1 MFYVMQDNKPM
12 SNNTLKQIPVSQCP
26 LDAAYLLG
34 KRHNASDL
42 ARKLG
47 VSPNVLGNKLNPDQ
61 EFHKLSLGEAVA
73 ITELTDDNAI
83 LEAWAQQRGGVFV
96 RLPESAACD
105 EELSD
110 QLMRVS
116 EELGAA
122 LGEVRAA
129 RADGVIDPVEFE
141 KIKDRLLATVTE
153 ALALK
158 TVIKTQVREIPVQLS
173 KVISKG

>member
-1 MFYVMQDNKPM
+1 MT
-12 SNNTLKQIPVSQCP
+12 NNTLKKNQIPHCP

-47 VSPNVLGNKLNPDQ
+47 ISPNVLGNKLNPDQ
-61 EFHKLSLGEAVA
+61 DFHKLSLGEAVA
-73 ITELTDDNAI
+73 VTEITNDNAI
-83 LEAWAQQRGGVFV
+83 LEAWCLQRGGVFV
-96 RLPESAACD
+96 KLPSEIVSD

-116 EELGAA
+116 EELGSA
-122 LGEVRAA
+122 LGEIRHA
-129 RADGVIDPVEFE
+129 REDGIIDHSEFE
-141 KIKDRLLATVTE
+141 RIKTKLMQTVTE

-158 TVIKTQVREIPVQLS
+158 EVVADQVRELKAI
-173 KVISKG
+173 

>member
-1 MFYVMQDNKPM
+1 MMVPKM
-12 SNNTLKQIPVSQCP
+12 SNNMLKASAIPQCP
-26 LDAAYLLG
+26 LDAAYFLG

-73 ITELTDDNAI
+73 ITELTGDDII
-83 LEAWAQQRGGVFV
+83 LQAWCQQRGGVFV
-96 RLPESAACD
+96 KLPDDVASD

-110 QLMRVS
+110 QLMRLS
-116 EELGAA
+116 EELGSA
-122 LGEVRAA
+122 LGEIRHA
-129 RADGVIDPVEFE
+129 RTDGVIDQVEFE
-141 KIKDRLLATVTE
+141 SIKTKLMQTVTE

-158 TVIKTQVREIPVQLS
+158 EVVADQVRELKAV
-173 KVISKG
+173 

>member
-1 MFYVMQDNKPM
+1 MTY
-12 SNNTLKQIPVSQCP
+12 NTLKPTHVSQCP

-73 ITELTDDNAI
+73 ITELTNDNAI
-83 LEAWAQQRGGVFV
+83 VEAWCQQRGGVFV
-96 RLPESAACD
+96 RLPEAAACD

-129 RADGVIDPVEFE
+129 RADGVIDPKEFDR
-141 KIKDRLLATVTE
+141 IKDKLMSTITE

-158 TVIKTQVREIPVQLS
+158 TVIKGQVREMPVHLS
-173 KVISKG
+173 TVISKG

>member
-1 MFYVMQDNKPM
+1 M
-12 SNNTLKQIPVSQCP
+12 LKTNAIPQCP

-47 VSPNVLGNKLNPDQ
+47 ISPNVLGNKLNPDQ

-73 ITELTDDNAI
+73 LTELTDDNI
-83 LEAWAQQRGGVFV
+83 IVEAWCQQRNGVFV
-96 RLPESAACD
+96 KLPSEFSCD

-110 QLMRVS
+110 QLMKLS
-116 EELGAA
+116 EAMGSA
-122 LGEVRAA
+122 LGEIRLA
-129 RADGVIDPVEFE
+129 REDGIIDQHEFT
-141 KIKDRLLATVTE
+141 KIKEKLMHTVTE

-158 TVIKTQVREIPVQLS
+158 SVVAEQVRELKTV
-173 KVISKG
+173 

>member
-1 MFYVMQDNKPM
+1 MTY
-12 SNNTLKQIPVSQCP
+12 NTLKPTHVSQCP

-73 ITELTDDNAI
+73 ITELTDDNGI

-96 RLPESAACD
+96 RLPDAVACD

-129 RADGVIDPVEFE
+129 RSDGVIDPKEFDR
-141 KIKDRLLATVTE
+141 IKDKLMSTITE

-158 TVIKTQVREIPVQLS
+158 TVIKGQVREIPVHLS
-173 KVISKG
+173 TVISKG